1 MQPEDI
7 GRIVSASD
15 PKISPDG
22 STVAYVV
29 SRVDL
34 EANKYRSAIWLAA
47 ADGSSAPYQ
56 FTSGEHGDS
65 GPEWAPD
72 GRRLAFTSRRSEDK
86 DGKRKGTLH
95 VAPVSIPGEVV
106 TLAERD
112 EGFGELAW
120 SPDGTRLTFTSR
132 EKLVEEEDE
141 RKRPPRKIDRLF
153 SRLDSVGWTIDR
165 PNRIWIVPVDGSAP
179 PRALTGGPYEA
190 TSATWSPDGTRIAFV
205 SARHED
211 FDLDEENDLFI
222 LEVDAPAGDDGELP
236 EPTRLTSTDRS
247 WSDPSWSPDGDRIA
261 ALTFDTQDAALFGDV
276 AVVDVAT
283 GEHTILTEDLDRTC
297 TPFPGARAPVWAG
310 DDLLF
315 SVEDHGAVHVYRVPV
330 AGGTTEVVVGGDRV
344 IEQFDVVDG
353 TIACSASTPT
363 RVAEVFVRSADGD
376 ERRHQRRR
384 RQLPRRRPGRAGR
397 ALRGAVRRRRR
408 HDRRLDRRAGGRGPV
423 RSARR
428 RSRRCSACTADRC
441 RSTPST
447 GSTSSSCGP
456 PRASRSCTATRVARP
471 GRPHDWARAIR
482 SPLAKVRPGSGWGG
496 VDYEDV
502 MSVLDAALE
511 RYPALDPDRV
521 GILGGSYGGYM
532 TSWAIGH
539 TDRFAAACSE
549 RACNN
554 LLTLETSSD
563 ASGFFRFVM
572 GVDHL
577 DHPEEYLRTSPI
589 TYVKDITTP
598 VLILHSEN
606 DLRCNIEQA
615 DQLFVA
621 LRMLGRE
628 QEYHR
633 FPAESHE
640 LSRSG
645 SPRHRVQRAELILD
659 FFRRKLQGA
668 TEDDSRRT
676 LDGMSFPQR
685 RLRRLRRTPAL
696 RRLVAETRLGV
707 DDLVAPA
714 VRARGHQRPAP
725 DQLAPRRRA
734 AHA

>member
-1 MQPEDI
+1 MQPDDI

-15 PKISPDG
+15 PKLSPDG

-34 EANKYRSAIWLAA
+34 EANRYRSAIWLAA

-65 GPEWAPD
+65 GPVWAPD

-165 PNRIWIVPVDGSAP
+165 PNRVWIVAVDGSAP

-211 FDLDEENDLFI
+211 FDLDEENDLFV
-222 LEVDAPAGDDGELP
+222 LEVDAPVGDDGELP

-247 WSDPSWSPDGDRIA
+247 WSDPSWSPDGERIA
-261 ALTFDTQDAALFGDV
+261 ALTYDTQDAALFGDV
-276 AVVDVAT
+276 AVLDVAT
-283 GEHTILTEDLDRTC
+283 GAHTVLTDDLDRTC
-297 TPFPGARAPVWAG
+297 APFPGARPPIWAG
-310 DDLLF
+310 DRLLF
-315 SVEDHGAVHVYRVPV
+315 SVEDHGAVHVYEVPV
-330 AGGTTEVVVGGDRV
+330 AGGAPAVVVGGDRA
-344 IEQFDVVDG
+344 IEQFDAVDG
-353 TIACSASTPT
+353 TIAGSASTPT
-363 RVAEVFVRSADGD
+363 RVAEVFARSSDGD
-376 ERRHQRRR
+376 ERPISDVGATFHTAVPALPAEPFPVPCADGAGTIDAWIVAPEGVDLTDPATKVPALLSVHGGPMSQYSFHWFDEF
-384 RQLPRRRPGRAGR
+384 QLWASAGFAVVYCNPRG
-397 ALRGAVRRRRR
+397 
-408 HDRRLDRRAGGRGPV
+408 
-423 RSARR
+423 
-428 RSRRCSACTADRC
+428 
-441 RSTPST
+441 ST
-447 GSTSSSCGP
+447 GQT
-456 PRASRSCTATRVARP
+456 
-471 GRPHDWARAIR
+471 HDWARAIR

-511 RYPALDPDRV
+511 RYPALDADRI

-563 ASGFFRFVM
+563 AGGFFRFVM

-577 DHPEEYLRTSPI
+577 DHPDEFLRTSPI

-615 DQLFVA
+615 DQLFIA

-668 TEDDSRRT
+668 AED
-676 LDGMSFPQR
+676 
-685 RLRRLRRTPAL
+685 A
-696 RRLVAETRLGV
+696 A
-707 DDLVAPA
+707 A
-714 VRARGHQRPAP
+714 VPSTT
-725 DQLAPRRRA
+725 
-734 AHA
+734 